1 MELIKF
7 SATWCSPCK
16 VLSNMLQNFKEV
28 PLKNVDIENDTE
40 LVKKYNVRKVPTM
53 VLVDTNGEELWRHVG
68 VLSETDLIDKI
79 RAV

>member
-7 SATWCSPCK
+7 SATWCAPCK
-16 VLSNMLQNFKEV
+16 VLTNMLRNFKEV

-53 VLVDTNGEELWRHVG
+53 VLVDENGEELWRHVG
-68 VLSETDLIDKI
+68 VISEEDLVEKI
-79 RAV
+79 RRV

>member
-28 PLKNVDIENDTE
+28 PLKNVDIENNTE
-40 LVKKYNVRKVPTM
+40 LVEKYNVRKVPTI
-53 VLVDTNGEELWRHVG
+53 VLVDENGEELWRHVG